1 MNKKTL
7 KKEARLQSAKSWIL
21 KYNGMNPVKGYRKH
35 YGVSLLCAAEELR
48 MLGIAVSDS
57 YISQLKIAEENTR
70 KHNALKKQLKD
81 KKRMNEIY
89 PDSDETFYFIAG
101 YTSGGVPYGI
111 SWDEVGKKPDSG
123 STEIA
128 SDTLPF

>member
-7 KKEARLQSAKSWIL
+7 KKEVRLQSAKSWIL
-21 KYNGMNPVKGYRKH
+21 KYNGMNPVKGYRKQ

-48 MLGIAVSDS
+48 MLGIAVSAS

-70 KHNALKKQLKD
+70 KQNALTKQLKD

-89 PDSDETFYFIAG
+89 HDSDETFYFIAG

-111 SWDEVGKKPDSG
+111 SWDEVGTKPDSG
-123 STEIA
+123 GTEIA
-128 SDTLPF
+128 SDILPF